1 MSRDTKRAY
10 LFTTLLILSLL
21 ASMDDS
27 MEWSILFISYSAIG
41 SMYYWY
47 KCYQSTHRIQREHS
61 EDHAYPA
68 GNDMPLYWDTIELDM
83 PEEAVF
89 NLLGHP
95 TGLAKLDNDTVILKY
110 INTGKSTSDKNKLYV
125 CIRGGRVAGI
135 DLP

>member
-1 MSRDTKRAY
+1 
-10 LFTTLLILSLL
+10 
-21 ASMDDS
+21 
-27 MEWSILFISYSAIG
+27 
-41 SMYYWY
+41 
-47 KCYQSTHRIQREHS
+47 
-61 EDHAYPA
+61 
-68 GNDMPLYWDTIELDM
+68 MPLYWDTIELDM